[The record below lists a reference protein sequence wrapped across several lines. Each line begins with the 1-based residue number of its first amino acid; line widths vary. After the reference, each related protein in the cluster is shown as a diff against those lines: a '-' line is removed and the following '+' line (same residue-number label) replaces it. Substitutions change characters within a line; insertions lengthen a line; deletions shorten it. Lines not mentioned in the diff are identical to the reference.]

1 MADAKKRSDMDW
13 TGQPNYPRPDYLS
26 SSRKRLAPQL
36 MFKGGILNEWGK
48 KSAVALSRAFFNSL
62 PELRRVSK
70 HEANVA
76 WFIYDLILDSQS
88 NKYVLTKVDEVFTRF
103 DEALLRITT
112 TKAGPLQ
119 KFINQLQSK
128 LDEQLETAPINKT
141 IENPF

>member
-1 MADAKKRSDMDW
+1 
-13 TGQPNYPRPDYLS
+13 
-26 SSRKRLAPQL
+26 